1 MPQEEKD
8 RERVPG
14 VIYKGLGTGKGMG
27 GGGCKKK
34 SYKGKLREKN
44 HRQ

>member
-14 VIYKGLGTGKGMG
+14 VIYKGLGTGKVMG
-27 GGGCKKK
+27 GGGGAKKNRT
-34 SYKGKLREKN
+34 REN
-44 HRQ
+44 